1 MSLPSLPSALPSLS
15 VREAIA
21 DALYRGVVGLDTAN
35 DALFDSAF
43 TQDAVLDINSMVMN
57 GLSAIHT
64 GCYDTIA
71 KLDTTHFITN
81 VRVNVKD
88 GESKASM
95 TASALAQH
103 YRHGQGLESGAVHL
117 LTGGLY
123 YLDLM
128 KDEDGLWKATNF
140 KMRSTWAEGDRTVA
154 TGK

>member
-1 MSLPSLPSALPSLS
+1 MALPSALPSLS
-15 VREAIA
+15 VREAII
-21 DALYRGVVGLDTAN
+21 DAIYRGVIGLDTAD

-43 TQDAVLDINSMVMN
+43 TQDAILDINGTVLN

-64 GCYDTIA
+64 GCYDTVS

-81 VRVNVKD
+81 VRVDIND

-103 YRHGQGLESGAVHL
+103 YRHQQGREPGAARL
-117 LTGGLY
+117 LAGGLY
-123 YLDLM
+123 FIDCV
-128 KDEDGLWKATNF
+128 KDDKDGLWKM
-140 KMRSTWAEGDRTVA
+140 KHWKLKSIWAEGDWGVM